1 LRCRI
6 GYGGTVRVLAGLAL
20 ALLVTGAACGGG
32 SHRDAERSRTVS
44 ALTVVEARTPPLQV
58 PQLDTSGTY
67 PQVTGANVDLRA
79 VNAALRAAVLADQR
93 TYAPYARREKPGVV
107 YRERGVYRT
116 AVDQRHIS
124 ASTVVVSALLPLTR
138 ELFPGQHEG
147 DGWLAMTVRVPS
159 GRRVTISDLF
169 KNPARGLR
177 ALAAAWKAKI
187 RRTPGRPCLRIYP
200 SQYRPT
206 VANYRAF
213 ALTPSGIAVGSW
225 EIAACYRLVATVPYR
240 VLRPLPQRT
249 RVRADRGSTPA
260 AIGPRGRRPRSPVRR
275 LSRLFIFN
283 PAPDRR
289 SAARWQRLRSRS
301 RRAWM

>member
-1 LRCRI
+1 
-6 GYGGTVRVLAGLAL
+6 VRLLAALAL
-20 ALLVTGAACGGG
+20 ALLATGAACGGG
-32 SHRDAERSRTVS
+32 SGDAGRSGTVS
-44 ALTVVEARTPPLQV
+44 ALTVVEARTPPLPV
-58 PQLDTSGTY
+58 PQFATSGTY
-67 PQVTGANVDLRA
+67 PEVTGAGVDLRA

-93 TYAPYARREKPGVV
+93 AYAPYARREKPGVV

-116 AVDQRHIS
+116 AVDRRYVS

-147 DGWLAMTVRVPS
+147 DGWLAITVRVPS
-159 GRRVTISDLF
+159 GRRVTNSDLF
-169 KNPARGLR
+169 TNPGRGLR

-187 RRTPGRPCLRIYP
+187 RRTPGRPCLRTYP

-240 VLRPLPQRT
+240 VLQPYLSELGSALIAGVRP
-249 RVRADRGSTPA
+249 
-260 AIGPRGRRPRSPVRR
+260 PR
-275 LSRLFIFN
+275 
-283 PAPDRR
+283 
-289 SAARWQRLRSRS
+289 
-301 RRAWM
+301 